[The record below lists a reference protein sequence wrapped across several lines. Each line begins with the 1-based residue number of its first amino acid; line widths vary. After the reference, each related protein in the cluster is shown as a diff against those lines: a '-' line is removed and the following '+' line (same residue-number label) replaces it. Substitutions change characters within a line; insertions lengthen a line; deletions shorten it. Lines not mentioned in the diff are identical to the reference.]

1 MDKLFGKA
9 VDKVL
14 GDDDSQG
21 ELSEQSISTTMN
33 MNY

>member
-21 ELSEQSISTTMN
+21 ELSEQSIAITVN
-33 MNY
+33 IK